1 MENEEV
7 KPKKVEKKVEPE
19 KVVEAGRVAFTR
31 EGVTILRDV
40 TESASLKSSGWVRK

>member
-1 MENEEV
+1 MENEEL

-40 TESASLKSSGWVRK
+40 SESNALKSAGWVRK